1 METVTYTQVETFVN
15 NLPEVTAAGVW
26 IKAIIILA
34 IISAVAGFG
43 TYLERKV
50 LAFMQRRLGP
60 MHVGPYGLLQIIAD
74 GIKLFTKE
82 DIVPQNANRLIFMLA
97 PVITAAT
104 AFIALAAVPVFPDFT
119 VPEWIPVLGGTFVP
133 SIAADLNIGILF
145 VLGTMAA
152 GLYGPLLAGM
162 AQANKWGIIGA
173 ARTAIQFLS
182 YEVVTGL
189 SILAPIMLVGSL
201 SFVDFNNAQA
211 GGIENWIV
219 WKQPVAFILFL
230 IAGFAETNRTPFDL
244 LEHEAEVVSGYAT
257 EYSGMRWGMFFIGEY
272 ANMITISIIA
282 AIVFLGGYSEEGI
295 GWLTIILKVGFFFF
309 LMLWVRAS
317 WPHVRPDQLM
327 WLCWKV
333 LMPIAVI
340 NVVITGIVMM
350 V

>member
-1 METVTYTQVETFVN
+1 MDAIIIETI
-15 NLPEVTAAGVW
+15 
-26 IKAIIILA
+26 IKAIIVLSVIAAL
-34 IISAVAGFG
+34 AGFG
-43 TYLERKV
+43 TFIERKV

-60 MHVGPYGLLQIIAD
+60 MHVGPFGLLQLAAD

-82 DIVPQNANRLIFMLA
+82 DIIPQHANRLIFMIA

-104 AFIALAAVPVFPDFT
+104 AFIALGAVPLL
-119 VPEWIPVLGGTFVP
+119 PEFSLFGYTIHPIV
-133 SIAADLNIGILF
+133 ADINVGILF
-145 VLGTMAA
+145 ILGAMAS

-162 AQANKWGIIGA
+162 AQANKWGIIGS
-173 ARTAIQFLS
+173 ARTAILFMS

-189 SILAPIMLVGSL
+189 SLLAPIMLVGSL
-201 SFVDFNNAQA
+201 SLIDFNNAQS
-211 GGIENWIV
+211 GGVSDWMV
-219 WKQPVAFILFL
+219 WQQPLAFLLFL

-272 ANMITISIIA
+272 ANMITVGFMASLIFFGGFNDLGFIPG
-282 AIVFLGGYSEEGI
+282 FLA
-295 GWLTIILKVGFFFF
+295 IILKVSLFFF

-333 LMPIAVI
+333 LMPIALL
-340 NVVITGIVMM
+340 NVLITGLVMM

>member
-1 METVTYTQVETFVN
+1 METTTLIEQ
-15 NLPEVTAAGVW
+15 LPEVTAAGVA
-26 IKAIIILA
+26 IKAILILA

-43 TYLERKV
+43 TFLERKV

-60 MHVGPYGLLQIIAD
+60 MHVGPYGLLQIAAD

-82 DIVPQNANRLIFMLA
+82 DIVPQHANAFIFKVA

-104 AFIALAAVPVFPDFT
+104 AFIALAGVPVFPDFT
-119 VPEWIPVLGGTFVP
+119 IPEFIPVLGGTFVP
-133 SIAADLNIGILF
+133 SIASDVNVGILF
-145 VLGTMAA
+145 VIGMMAA

-189 SILAPIMLVGSL
+189 SLLAPIMLVGSL
-201 SFVDFNNAQA
+201 SLIDFNDAQS
-211 GGIENWIV
+211 GGITSWFI
-219 WKQPVAFILFL
+219 WQQPVAFVLFL

-244 LEHEAEVVSGYAT
+244 LEHEAEVISGYAT

-272 ANMITISIIA
+272 ANMITISILA
-282 AIVFLGGYSEEGI
+282 AVVFLGGYNDLGFI
-295 GWLTIILKVGFFFF
+295 AGWIMILFKVAFFFF
-309 LMLWVRAS
+309 LMLWVRAA